1 MYSNVLPHTTTHTF
15 FLLFKT
21 IKTMK
26 NLEIKAMILQSSNMK
41 LLDQFQTFDAWKR
54 LWFKVKKGEKTLF
67 RLPQWRP
74 FEVETTTKNK
84 EWKEEKEKKVLFKIQ
99 LVNVFASY
107 QLEWFED
114 AMSEEEAMKI
124 KDAVNTYLASIG
136 LINEKDIEKW
146 KENMKNFEKKMKE
159 DEKKEKGIEKVEVVE
174 PVAIENMQAIEMI
187 PEKVLDEMRAEELYE
202 MEIKIKEKEE
212 ELETVE
218 NYENSKT
225 GVEPFDFW

>member
-1 MYSNVLPHTTTHTF
+1 
-15 FLLFKT
+15 
-21 IKTMK
+21 MK
-26 NLEIKAMILQSSNMK
+26 NLEIKALILQSSNMK

-74 FEVETTTKNK
+74 FEIETTTKNK
-84 EWKEEKEKKVLFKIQ
+84 EWKEEKEKKVVFKIQ

-107 QLEWFED
+107 QLEGFED
-114 AMSEEEAMKI
+114 AMSEEEAMRI

-159 DEKKEKGIEKVEVVE
+159 DEKKEKVEIVE
-174 PVAIENMQAIEMI
+174 PVAIENIQAIEMI

-202 MEIKIKEKEE
+202 MEIKIKEKGLEE
-212 ELETVE
+212 IEENQNVLEAD
-218 NYENSKT
+218 
-225 GVEPFDFW
+225 PFW

>member
-1 MYSNVLPHTTTHTF
+1 
-15 FLLFKT
+15 
-21 IKTMK
+21 MK
-26 NLEIKAMILQSSNMK
+26 NLQIKALILQSSNMK

-84 EWKEEKEKKVLFKIQ
+84 EWKEEKEKKVIFKIQ

-107 QLEWFED
+107 QLEGFED
-114 AMSEEEAMKI
+114 AMSEEEAMRI

-159 DEKKEKGIEKVEVVE
+159 DEKKEKVEIVE
-174 PVAIENMQAIEMI
+174 PVAIENIQAIEMI

-202 MEIKIKEKEE
+202 MEIKIKEKELE
-212 ELETVE
+212 EIEENQNVLEAD
-218 NYENSKT
+218 
-225 GVEPFDFW
+225 PFW

>member
-1 MYSNVLPHTTTHTF
+1 M
-15 FLLFKT
+15 
-21 IKTMK
+21 
-26 NLEIKAMILQSSNMK
+26 
-41 LLDQFQTFDAWKR
+41 
-54 LWFKVKKGEKTLF
+54 
-67 RLPQWRP
+67 
-74 FEVETTTKNK
+74 
-84 EWKEEKEKKVLFKIQ
+84 
-99 LVNVFASY
+99 NVFASY
-107 QLEWFED
+107 QLEGFED

-159 DEKKEKGIEKVEVVE
+159 DEKKEKVEVVE
-174 PVAIENMQAIEMI
+174 PVAIENIQAIEMI

-212 ELETVE
+212 ELETIE
-218 NYENSKT
+218 KSESTTT

>member
-1 MYSNVLPHTTTHTF
+1 
-15 FLLFKT
+15 
-21 IKTMK
+21 MK
-26 NLEIKAMILQSSNMK
+26 NLEIKALILQSSNMK

-84 EWKEEKEKKVLFKIQ
+84 EWKEEKEKKVVFKIQ

-114 AMSEEEAMKI
+114 AMSEEEAMRI

-159 DEKKEKGIEKVEVVE
+159 DEKKEKVEIVE
-174 PVAIENMQAIEMI
+174 PVAIENIQAIEMI

-202 MEIKIKEKEE
+202 MEIKIKEKELE
-212 ELETVE
+212 EIEENQNVLEAD
-218 NYENSKT
+218 
-225 GVEPFDFW
+225 PFW